1 MSLKKPSSL
10 AHQLT
15 YYLLKVWLGFT
26 FVFGLIILTSVHQLH
41 EKLIE
46 SHLEASFANVS
57 ATLIDPILLK
67 EYGRIERHLESL
79 VHEKQLSYIALFFP
93 EDTAAMIMGELDEQ
107 AHLLTHNIIL
117 DDEHLA
123 TLSIQA
129 EDPLKTP
136 YALAFW
142 LMISIV
148 LFTIISFMGLKK
160 RLVSDFVKP
169 IEQLTEQTLNNQ
181 IPSVKV
187 YPSLEVANLA
197 TLLTLLLK
205 DRQNAIENIKNLAQQ
220 QNETMGKLC
229 ADNRLATIGQLTA
242 EVAHELN
249 TPLSNILVYSQWL
262 QTNPHES
269 EQALKTIEEQARKA
283 GQIVQRILVQTRV
296 PVSENQHI
304 NLSQVCHDFVQL
316 MQPIAQR
323 KQSKLMIKSPK
334 KPIWVNA
341 NATVIEQILLNL
353 TNNSLY
359 ANASLIELTLI
370 DAQGIRLTVCDN
382 GTGISETMQQQLFST
397 FSTDKPAGQ
406 GTGLGLFICRKL
418 AQSMNAELDYLPSK
432 QGCCFQLNFI
442 NHADA
447 SYKS

>member
-1 MSLKKPSSL
+1 MTIKKPSSL
-10 AHQLT
+10 ASQLT

-67 EYGRIERHLESL
+67 EYGRIERHLENL

-93 EDTAAMIMGELDEQ
+93 EDSAAMIMGRLDE
-107 AHLLTHNIIL
+107 HSLLLTHNIIL

-129 EDPLKTP
+129 EDPLQTP

-148 LFTIISFMGLKK
+148 LFTIMSFMGLKK
-160 RLVSDFVKP
+160 RLVSDFVQP
-169 IEQLTEQTLNNQ
+169 IEQLTAQTLNNQ
-181 IPSVKV
+181 IPAIEA

-197 TLLTLLLK
+197 RLLTLLLK
-205 DRQNAIENIKNLAQQ
+205 DRQNAIENIQNLAQQ

-229 ADNRLATIGQLTA
+229 TDNRLATIGQLTA

-296 PVSENQHI
+296 PVIENQLI

-323 KQSKLMIKSPK
+323 KQSNLTIKSPK
-334 KPIWVNA
+334 QPIWVYA
-341 NATVIEQILLNL
+341 NATAVEQILLNL

-359 ANASLIELTLI
+359 ANASLIELTLVDTPNI
-370 DAQGIRLTVCDN
+370 CLTICDN
-382 GTGISETMQQQLFST
+382 GSGISESMQQQLFSA

-418 AQSMNAELDYLPSK
+418 AQNMDAELNYLPSD

-442 NHADA
+442 THANA
-447 SYKS
+447 SPES

>member
-10 AHQLT
+10 ANQLT

-46 SHLEASFANVS
+46 SQLEASFANVS

-67 EYGRIERHLESL
+67 EYGRIERHLENL
-79 VHEKQLSYIALFFP
+79 VSEKQLSYIALFFP
-93 EDTAAMIMGELDEQ
+93 EDSAAMIMGRLDNDSP
-107 AHLLTHNIIL
+107 LLTHNITL

-129 EDPLKTP
+129 EHPLKMP

-148 LFTIISFMGLKK
+148 LFTIMSFMGLKK

-181 IPSVKV
+181 MPSVEA

-205 DRQNAIENIKNLAQQ
+205 DRQNAIENIQNLAQQ

-296 PVSENQHI
+296 PVIENQRI
-304 NLSQVCHDFVQL
+304 NLSQVCHDFVKL

-334 KPIWVNA
+334 QPIWVKA
-341 NATVIEQILLNL
+341 NATAIEQILLNL

-370 DAQGIRLTVCDN
+370 DAQGTRLTVCDN
-382 GTGISETMQQQLFST
+382 GSGISETMQQQLFNA

-418 AQSMNAELDYLPSK
+418 AQNMNAELNYLPSK
-432 QGCCFQLNFI
+432 QGCCFQLSFTTQANT
-442 NHADA
+442 
-447 SYKS
+447 SCES